1 MGPAWSL
8 LLHDLVCRP
17 VPGVSR
23 GCCWGRSHP
32 GEGRSRAR
40 APGQALCLL
49 SGSKGPGPQL
59 LGSVPGGAPQPRPP
73 SGAPIPRGR
82 ASPKKE
88 PPTLT
93 RLPGNSH
100 GPEAAKSRQ
109 SRLAPG
115 SHAAAH
121 GRKPSLCPAAFWENV
136 GKLSLVPTSF
146 FKRLPQQEIL
156 PERPVGQ
163 QTPSVH
169 ETLTLQVEVEDLSRK
184 AAEVNS
190 TEELGRLQLTV

>member
-32 GEGRSRAR
+32 RKGRSRAR

-59 LGSVPGGAPQPRPP
+59 LGSVSGGAPQPRPP

-115 SHAAAH
+115 SHAPLTS
-121 GRKPSLCPAAFWENV
+121 GSPPSAQRPF
-136 GKLSLVPTSF
+136 GKTWGSF
-146 FKRLPQQEIL
+146 LWFPQASSSGFHSKKSFQNGPLASRLHQ
-156 PERPVGQ
+156 
-163 QTPSVH
+163 
-169 ETLTLQVEVEDLSRK
+169 
-184 AAEVNS
+184 S
-190 TEELGRLQLTV
+190 TRR